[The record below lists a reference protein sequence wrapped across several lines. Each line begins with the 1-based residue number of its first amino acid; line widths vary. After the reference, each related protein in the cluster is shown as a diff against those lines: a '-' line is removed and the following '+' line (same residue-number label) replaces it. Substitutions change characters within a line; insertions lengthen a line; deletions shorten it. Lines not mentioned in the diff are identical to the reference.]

1 MSIVYVQTY
10 DDTSYKTASA
20 EVQSIKSLS
29 GKGIASIQVY
39 SKTQEKP
46 TGCVVFAVSSSAAVF
61 LHVKGRVNIDEEIRK
76 AQAKLQKA
84 SEGAA
89 KQKKILADPNYK
101 QKVSEELQEVERRKL
116 ADHES
121 EIRNHEEIIEQ
132 FEVLKLD

>member
-1 MSIVYVQTY
+1 MYVQTY
-10 DDTSYKTASA
+10 DDTSYKAASA

-29 GKGIASIQVY
+29 GKGIASIEVY

-46 TGCVVFAVSSSAAVF
+46 GGCVVFAVSSSAAVF
-61 LHVKGRVNIDEEIRK
+61 LHVKWRVNIDEEIRK

-84 SEGAA
+84 SESAA
-89 KQKKILADPNYK
+89 KQKKILDDPNYK

-121 EIRNHEEIIEQ
+121 EIRNFEEIIEQ
-132 FEVLKLD
+132 FEVLKLE